1 MISAVPLPKMTF
13 GRPVFGAPAAYK
25 RTSRRDDG
33 PIVVLVVEDDSVDRR
48 AIRRFLDQAKS
59 AKFSIVERADG
70 NDVFEILK
78 NQRIDIILVDQ
89 LLGARLGTD
98 LIREMGGRLAK
109 VPMVLLTGRE
119 EPALEDE
126 ALRSG
131 AADHLNK
138 ADLSSRVLER
148 TIKYALKWHQ
158 AQQELQDQSAQLERA
173 RREAETANLAK
184 SAFLAS
190 MSHELRTPL
199 NAIIGFSEALSH
211 LEGRDGKSRVKEY
224 ASYIH
229 EGGEQLLHLVN
240 NLLDIARIEANQF
253 DRGEEDIDIQE
264 MLRAVVTMNSPL
276 ARKQDVV
283 VELVHSSPKLHVR
296 VAGTGLRQILQNLIS
311 NATKYTPAGGN
322 VFVRVDRNARGLI
335 VSVEDEGIGMT
346 PEEFEVAK
354 RPFER
359 NLNNA
364 FVRETEGAGLG
375 LSIVTALAAQLDL
388 AIEIESQAG
397 RGTVA
402 SVIIPS
408 KRIVQ

>member
-1 MISAVPLPKMTF
+1 
-13 GRPVFGAPAAYK
+13 
-25 RTSRRDDG
+25 
-33 PIVVLVVEDDSVDRR
+33 
-48 AIRRFLDQAKS
+48 
-59 AKFSIVERADG
+59 
-70 NDVFEILK
+70 
-78 NQRIDIILVDQ
+78 
-89 LLGARLGTD
+89 
-98 LIREMGGRLAK
+98 
-109 VPMVLLTGRE
+109 MVLLTGRE
-119 EPALEDE
+119 EPALEEE

-211 LEGRDGKSRVKEY
+211 LEGRDGKSRVEEY
-224 ASYIH
+224 ATYIH

-253 DRGEEDIDIQE
+253 DHGDEDVDIQK
-264 MLRAVVTMNSPL
+264 MLHAVIVMNAPL
-276 ARKQDVV
+276 AQKQDVI
-283 VELVHSSPKLHVR
+283 VELVHTPPLPHVR
-296 VAGTGLRQILQNLIS
+296 IASTGFRQILQNLVS
-311 NATKYTPAGGN
+311 NATKYTPPGGN

-335 VSVEDEGIGMT
+335 VSVEDDGIGMT

-364 FVRETEGAGLG
+364 YVRA
-375 LSIVTALAAQLDL
+375 DP
-388 AIEIESQAG
+388 
-397 RGTVA
+397 
-402 SVIIPS
+402 SVIAAPYCRRRVPRS
-408 KRIVQ
+408 FR

>member
-1 MISAVPLPKMTF
+1 VISAVPLPKMRL
-13 GRPVFGAPAAYK
+13 GEPVFGAPAAYK
-25 RTSRRDDG
+25 RVPRRDDD
-33 PIVVLVVEDDSVDRR
+33 PIVVLVIEDDNVDRR

-59 AKFSIVERADG
+59 AKFSIVERANG
-70 NDVFEILK
+70 NDVFEVLK
-78 NQRIDIILVDQ
+78 TQRIDIVLVDQ

-98 LIREMGGRLAK
+98 LIRELGGRLAK

-119 EPALEDE
+119 EPALEEE

-211 LEGRDGKSRVKEY
+211 LEGRDGKSRVEEY
-224 ASYIH
+224 ATYIH

-253 DRGEEDIDIQE
+253 DHGDEDVDIQK
-264 MLRAVVTMNSPL
+264 MLHAVIVMNAPL
-276 ARKQDVV
+276 AQKQDVI
-283 VELVHSSPKLHVR
+283 VELVHTPPLPHVR
-296 VAGTGLRQILQNLIS
+296 IASTGFRQILQNLVS
-311 NATKYTPAGGN
+311 NATKYTPPGGN

-335 VSVEDEGIGMT
+335 VSVEDDGIGMT

-364 FVRETEGAGLG
+364 YVRETEGAGLG
-375 LSIVTALAAQLDL
+375 LSIVAALAAQLGL

-397 RGTVA
+397 RGTIA

-408 KRIVQ
+408 KRTLQ

>member
-1 MISAVPLPKMTF
+1 MRL
-13 GRPVFGAPAAYK
+13 GEPVFGAPAAYK
-25 RTSRRDDG
+25 RVPRRDDD
-33 PIVVLVVEDDSVDRR
+33 PIVVLVIEDDNVDRR

-59 AKFSIVERADG
+59 AKFSIVERANG
-70 NDVFEILK
+70 NDVFEVLK
-78 NQRIDIILVDQ
+78 TQRIDIVLVDQ

-98 LIREMGGRLAK
+98 LIRELGGRLAK

-119 EPALEDE
+119 EPALEEE

-211 LEGRDGKSRVKEY
+211 LEGRDGKSRVEEY
-224 ASYIH
+224 ATYIH

-253 DRGEEDIDIQE
+253 DHGDEDVDIQK
-264 MLRAVVTMNSPL
+264 MLHAVIVMNAPL
-276 ARKQDVV
+276 AQKQDVI
-283 VELVHSSPKLHVR
+283 VELVHTPPLPHVR
-296 VAGTGLRQILQNLIS
+296 IASTGFRQILQNLVS
-311 NATKYTPAGGN
+311 NATKYTPPGGN

-335 VSVEDEGIGMT
+335 VSVEDDGIGMT

-364 FVRETEGAGLG
+364 YVRETEGAGLG
-375 LSIVTALAAQLDL
+375 LSIVAALAAQLGL

-397 RGTVA
+397 RGTIA

-408 KRIVQ
+408 KRTLQ